1 MKYKRIF
8 LLVLDSLGVG
18 EAIDADKYNSKGA
31 NTLGHLMDNNL
42 FIPNLSKLGLVNTLT
57 MNNLEADAYY
67 TIARPK
73 NAGCDSLSG
82 HYVKLNHVL

>member
-1 MKYKRIF
+1 MKFKRIF
-8 LLVLDSLGVG
+8 LVVLDSLGVG

-31 NTLGHLMDNNL
+31 NTLGHLIDNNL

-67 TIARPK
+67 TIARPR
-73 NAGCDSLSG
+73 NSGCDSISG
-82 HYVKLNHVL
+82 HY